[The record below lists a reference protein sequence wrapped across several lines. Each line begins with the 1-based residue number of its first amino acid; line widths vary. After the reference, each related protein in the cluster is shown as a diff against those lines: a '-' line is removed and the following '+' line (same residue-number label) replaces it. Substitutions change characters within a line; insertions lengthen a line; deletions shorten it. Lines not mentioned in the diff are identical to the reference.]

1 LLITFLN
8 EIYMCIKGF
17 RRFLVFIIICVS
29 TSNLFSAELEF
40 SGIFYEQNAYI
51 KNPAMQSGFS
61 IQGITLNG
69 KTANAN
75 LNTGLVVI
83 DFQKN
88 GLKSGDQFTM
98 LIRYDDTEVPI
109 IINRKA
115 FASAST
121 FELVSAKIEAEN
133 GSTNLYLTI
142 KDETSPMPFYI
153 DHLRANKWVR
163 IGAIIGKGGKDEK
176 KYMLPMSSLPGENKL
191 KIYQINDD
199 ETQRCREFTVE
210 APQKNAV
217 ELKKIVQNKKAKE
230 IIFTGTTEYI
240 IVDKEYG
247 NTKLR
252 GTSNKVDISPLPKKK
267 KYFVSYEEKFK
278 KFKRKRK

>member
-1 LLITFLN
+1 
-8 EIYMCIKGF
+8 MCVKGF
-17 RRFLVFIIICVS
+17 RRLLTTIIICVS
-29 TSNLFSAELEF
+29 ASNLFSAELEF

-51 KNPAMQSGFS
+51 KNPLMESGFS

-69 KTANAN
+69 KNADANI
-75 LNTGLVVI
+75 NTGLVVI
-83 DFQKN
+83 DFSKN
-88 GLKSGDQFTM
+88 GLKSGDQFTI
-98 LIRYDDTEVPI
+98 LIRYNDAEVPI

-121 FELVSAKIEAEN
+121 FELVSAKIEMEN
-133 GSTNLYLTI
+133 GSAKLCLTI

-176 KYMLPMSSLPGENKL
+176 QYMLPMSSLPGENKF

-199 ETQRCREFTVE
+199 ETQRCREVTVE
-210 APQKNAV
+210 SPQKEAV

-230 IIFTGTTEYI
+230 IIFTGKTEYI
-240 IVDKEYG
+240 IVDKEFG

-252 GTSNKVDISPLPKKK
+252 GISNKVDISSLPKKK

-278 KFKRKRK
+278 KFKRKKK

>member
-1 LLITFLN
+1 M
-8 EIYMCIKGF
+8 YIKGF
-17 RRFLVFIIICVS
+17 RRLMVFIIVCVS
-29 TSNLFSAELEF
+29 ASNLFSAELEF

-61 IQGITLNG
+61 IKGITLNG
-69 KTANAN
+69 KAVDAN

-83 DFQKN
+83 DFSKN
-88 GLKSGDQFTM
+88 GLKSGDTFTAI
-98 LIRYDDTEVPI
+98 IRYDEPELPI

-121 FELVSAKIEAEN
+121 FELVSAKIEMEN

-176 KYMLPMSSLPGENKL
+176 QYVLPMTSLPGENKL
-191 KIYQINDD
+191 KIYQINND
-199 ETQRCREFTVE
+199 ETQRCREFTAE
-210 APQKNAV
+210 SPQKNAV
-217 ELKKIVQNKKAKE
+217 ELKKIVQNKKMKE

-247 NTKLR
+247 NTKMR
-252 GTSNKVDISPLPKKK
+252 GTGSNVDISPLPKKK
-267 KYFVSYEEKFK
+267 KYFVTYEEKFK

>member
-1 LLITFLN
+1 MYLKVI
-8 EIYMCIKGF
+8 
-17 RRFLVFIIICVS
+17 RRFFALIIVCVS
-29 TSNLFSAELEF
+29 ASNLFSAELEF

-51 KNPAMQSGFS
+51 KNPVMQSGYS
-61 IQGITLNG
+61 IKGITING
-69 KTANAN
+69 KAATAD

-88 GLKSGDQFTM
+88 GLKSGDQFTII
-98 LIRYDDTEVPI
+98 IRHDDTELPI

-176 KYMLPMSSLPGENKL
+176 QYMLPMTSLPGENKL
-191 KIYQINDD
+191 KIYQINED
-199 ETQRCREFTVE
+199 ETQRCREVTVE

-252 GTSNKVDISPLPKKK
+252 GTSSTIDISPLPKKK